1 MTCAPVRESNL
12 ASVRK
17 KYNELNDRE
26 AIFELSKNEDF
37 NHYAEL
43 LQLYSEP
50 KSIPELEPMYNVPI
64 DTITDFQE
72 TGKNGNCKKKCF
84 CNHFIFQQVTLFSC
98 LFLHSMEKK
107 STKVDVSPISCKK
120 APFYTRNG
128 HL

>member
-12 ASVRK
+12 ESVRK
-17 KYNELNDRE
+17 KYKELNDRE

-98 LFLHSMEKK
+98 LFLSCFSGHFWSAFLERLILTVKK
-107 STKVDVSPISCKK
+107 VKEPQ
-120 APFYTRNG
+120 N
-128 HL
+128 